1 MDLFQSVFERIDNTV
16 INDIAAGTANL
27 LNVVAPAIQ
36 AVFVV
41 YVMFVVWSYWQ
52 NAASIEATAIDMI
65 KRIVAIGLI
74 LSLSVNLSSYN
85 AYVMPLVLGLG
96 DGLSQTFTGAATSN
110 ASSLDALAGRIV
122 EMVAA
127 NANAAYETPGIAEKI
142 GSVLNATL
150 NNAMIIITS
159 TIFLVIAAA
168 YIILVKVFLAI
179 LAVLGPIFISLLLFP
194 ATRQYGVNWINQV
207 LNYSLLTLLINIAG
221 GFFINYINGVLTDMS
236 AVGSLGTGAAA
247 MVDGLITTTGMVQ
260 IVLATLL
267 FVVILWKLPEL
278 ASSLAGGVAAG
289 GFSQL
294 MNTARMAT
302 QLSSKGSGKS
312 GKGGGGGSIK
322 STKAEAA
329 GR

>member
-27 LNVVAPAIQ
+27 LNIVAPALQ
-36 AVFVV
+36 AVFIV
-41 YVMFVVWSYWQ
+41 YVMFIVWSYWQ

-65 KRIVAIGLI
+65 KRIIAIGLI
-74 LSLSVNLSSYN
+74 LGFSVNLSGYN
-85 AYVMPLVLGLG
+85 THVMPLVLGLG
-96 DGLSQTFTGAATSN
+96 DGLSQAFTGSATSN
-110 ASSLDALAGRIV
+110 ASSLDALAGQIV
-122 EMVAA
+122 EMVAT

-142 GSVLNATL
+142 GAVLNATL

-179 LAVLGPIFISLLLFP
+179 LAVLGPIFISFLLFP
-194 ATRQYGVNWINQV
+194 ATRQYGMNWINQV

-236 AVGSLGTGAAA
+236 GSGALGTGAVA

-294 MNTARMAT
+294 MNTARMSK
-302 QLSSKGSGKS
+302 QLSNKGGGKS
-312 GKGGGGGSIK
+312 GGGGSIK
-322 STKAEAA
+322 STKETA